1 MRKLNTI
8 LLVVLALSATLYAD
22 TAAFPKHDSV
32 FTVTVPENWK
42 ATFESDA
49 MFLRSSDPKDFGYFA
64 FHELPSSQVH
74 DNDSAR
80 KYLEPYMEG
89 QLRSLGI
96 EATKRSSVA
105 EESLNDRLKGLAIQ
119 AEGKWTKP
127 PGSGHWVF
135 YTATVFSLEG
145 KRYFLMVSVRSYTA
159 TADYTRNKQLK
170 ASIAAST
177 LPSGTV
183 GFPKDTPLFT
193 VELPKGWKANIRG
206 DGTLLISPTTGDDI
220 STLWD
225 FALRGLGMHGDATV
239 KGFAQSRAEEIL
251 KDMKFTDLKCTKPPT
266 EMTIAA
272 NKGFITTYEGSMK
285 GKPFFFDLAIF
296 SVDGTHYFYVFGL
309 APQSTGKPAL
319 EHQHDILTSIKSAK

>member
-1 MRKLNTI
+1 MRKLTTI
-8 LLVVLALSATLYAD
+8 LLVLLALRATLDAD
-22 TAAFPKHDSV
+22 TAAFPKYDSV

-49 MFLRSSDPKDFGYFA
+49 MFLRSSDPKDFAYFV

-74 DNDSAR
+74 DNDSAG
-80 KYLEPYMEG
+80 KYLEPYLEG

-96 EATKRSSVA
+96 EATKRSPVA
-105 EESLNDRLKGLAIQ
+105 EESLNDRIKGFVTQ
-119 AEGKWTKP
+119 AEGKWTQP

-135 YTATVFSLEG
+135 YTATAFSLDG

-170 ASIAAST
+170 ASIAASA

-183 GFPKDTPLFT
+183 GFPKDKPLFT

-206 DGTLLISPTTGDDI
+206 DGTLLISTTTGEDI

-225 FALRGLGMHGDATV
+225 FALRGLSMHGDATV
-239 KGFAQSRAEEIL
+239 KGFAQSRAGEIT
-251 KDMKFTDLKCTKPPT
+251 KDMKFTDLKCTKPPS
-266 EMTIAA
+266 EMTIAG
-272 NKGFITTYEGSMK
+272 NKAFTTTYEGKMK
-285 GKPFFFDLAIF
+285 GKAFFFDLAVF
-296 SVDGTHYFYVFGL
+296 SVDGMHYFYAFGL

-319 EHQHDILTSIKSAK
+319 EHQHDIVGSIKSAE